1 MLRHKAIILTLAL
14 LVSAFATGNAYA
26 EVIASRLIAFDSFVR
41 IPFPDKV
48 QAEII
53 SENTA
58 ASRQVLK
65 LSRSLK
71 APERSEIESVLQE
84 SGHVRSLRWIG
95 PSELALEFRH
105 VRATAVEITPDL
117 WAAVVKRPSSFPVMA
132 VFGEQVCKGLFPK
145 TDLSSLREQLEN
157 LCMGSREWVMKPG
170 IYSQLSRSQEYT
182 ADVLRLFTMP
192 QLPSLAQLA
201 SWAEDSDGS
210 LEDRVSVLILQAAAL
225 IYAGDDVAG
234 LSVLLKIT
242 KIEHLPK
249 NLLEMANSMGVSTFE
264 RAIENRTADAEAESA
279 RAIWRKYQRW
289 DSDDIDFDTLL
300 VMSNWFRQS
309 GEYAHAIKQ
318 LQSLLGRGYENDLRV
333 LEPLATTY
341 KEAGQDYRAFA
352 TLRFIAEM
360 R

>member
-1 MLRHKAIILTLAL
+1 M
-14 LVSAFATGNAYA
+14 
-26 EVIASRLIAFDSFVR
+26 
-41 IPFPDKV
+41 
-48 QAEII
+48 
-53 SENTA
+53 
-58 ASRQVLK
+58 
-65 LSRSLK
+65 
-71 APERSEIESVLQE
+71 
-84 SGHVRSLRWIG
+84 G

-117 WAAVVKRPSSFPVMA
+117 WAAVVKRPSSFPVVA
-132 VFGEQVCKGLFPK
+132 VFGEQICKGLFPK
-145 TDLSSLREQLEN
+145 TALPTLRVQLEN
-157 LCMGSREWVMKPG
+157 LCMGSREWMGKPG

-192 QLPSLAQLA
+192 QLPSVEQLGNWAQ
-201 SWAEDSDGS
+201 DPDGS
-210 LEDRVSVLILQAAAL
+210 LEDRVSVLVLQAAAL
-225 IYAGDDVAG
+225 IYAGDDVGG

-242 KIEHLPK
+242 QIEHIPSD
-249 NLLEMANSMGVSTFE
+249 LLVMANAMGVSTFE
-264 RAIENRTADAEAESA
+264 RAIESRTADAEPEST

-289 DSDDIDFDTLL
+289 TSEDLDFETLL
-300 VMSNWFRQS
+300 VLSNWFRQS

-318 LQSLLGRGYENDLRV
+318 LQGLLARGHESDLRV